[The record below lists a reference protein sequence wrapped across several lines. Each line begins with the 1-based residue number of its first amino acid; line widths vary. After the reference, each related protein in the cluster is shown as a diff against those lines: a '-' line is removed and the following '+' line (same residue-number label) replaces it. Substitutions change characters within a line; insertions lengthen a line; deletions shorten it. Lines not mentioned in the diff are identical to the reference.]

1 MRTLA
6 SMKSIGVILGVL
18 VLAAC
23 EGGVVHDAGPEPV
36 DAAVE
41 ADAQGPATDP
51 CSNEAVHAHA
61 RAACAHVIECT
72 ATCCMMRL
80 GCCDG
85 ACARCLDRELSAYR
99 AEHCSGD

>member
-41 ADAQGPATDP
+41 ADARWPATDP
-51 CSNEAVHAHA
+51 CSHEAIRAHSIE
-61 RAACAHVIECT
+61 ACADEPACT
-72 ATCCMMRL
+72 SGCCVMVLTCC
-80 GCCDG
+80 DTE
-85 ACARCLDRELSAYR
+85 CAVCRNAAHDRYVR
-99 AEHCSGD
+99 MHCSGS